1 MVIFPVKIEAKSP
14 VNVGARRPYGYITE
28 TMPYLPAGVIRG
40 SFATGLY
47 RSNPSLFA
55 SLFQPVDVLRF
66 SDFYPVHPFVAYG
79 GLESQL
85 PSALPVTAVTC
96 KHYPGFCTQQEYL
109 KRSHPQ
115 EVSSHSVHGVFD
127 TLLVELAY
135 DFLRFPQKPLRHL
148 CPCCQEVPAE
158 EFEGHLQELYPLS
171 RPPAQFD
178 FTSHR
183 PIDRG
188 IFFRQAVDLYHL
200 SRTAI
205 NRARQTAQEGML
217 YALAVIPEGT
227 TFMGWVGFPAGT
239 DSSLHKQ
246 VLDALKEL
254 SAVGADV
261 TAGLGQVSITTFPP
275 EQKQTTSLERV
286 EECIK
291 DFNQALRLARTWC
304 RSTHGGEETE
314 PDIDGVCLTVDLQ
327 SPAVF
332 FGKLGEP
339 TAHLTADLLSHYCRG
354 TYTFQ
359 PVATFVRHQFVGG
372 WSLAWQLPKEIRLA
386 VRAGS
391 VFVFKVK
398 ELTSDLLSAFTRLEE
413 EGMGEYREEGFGQV
427 RICHP
432 FHLEV
437 LPV

>member
-1 MVIFPVKIEAKSP
+1 MVIIPVKIEAKSP
-14 VNVGARRPYGYITE
+14 INVGARRPYGYITE
-28 TMPYLPAGVIRG
+28 TTSYIPAGVIRG
-40 SFATGLY
+40 SFATFLHRG
-47 RSNPSLFA
+47 NPSLFA
-55 SLFQPVDVLRF
+55 SLFQPADVLRF
-66 SDFYPVHPFVAYG
+66 SDFYPVHPFIAYG
-79 GLESQL
+79 GLESRL

-96 KHYPGFCTQQEYL
+96 KHYPGFRTQQEYL

-115 EVSSHSVHGVFD
+115 EVSSHPVHGVFD

-135 DFLRFPQKPLRHL
+135 DLLRFPQKPLRHL
-148 CPCCQEVPAE
+148 CPCCREVPAE
-158 EFEGHLQELYPLS
+158 EFEGHLQALYPLS

-178 FTSHR
+178 FASHR

-188 IFFRQAVDLYHL
+188 IFFRQSVDLYHL
-200 SRTAI
+200 GRTAI
-205 NRARQTAQEGML
+205 NRARQTVQEGML

-239 DSSLHKQ
+239 NNSLHEQ
-246 VLDALKEL
+246 VLDTLKEL
-254 SAVGADV
+254 SAVGADA
-261 TAGLGQVSITTFPP
+261 TAGLGQVSITTFPQG
-275 EQKQTTSLERV
+275 QKQTTSVERV
-286 EECIK
+286 EECTR
-291 DFNQALRLARTWC
+291 DFNQALHLARTWC
-304 RSTHGGEETE
+304 LSMYGGKETG
-314 PDIDGVCLTVDLQ
+314 PDADGVYFTVDLQ

-339 TAHLTADLLSHYCRG
+339 TVHLTADLLSHYCKG

-372 WSLAWQLPKEIRLA
+372 WSLAWQLPKEMRLA
-386 VRAGS
+386 VQAGS